1 MKLKVLAGA
10 ALVLGLA
17 AVAASFAYY
26 ATMPA
31 VAQDAGSEEAEPLI
45 KAAPAGLAQLPNA
58 APANP
63 LPRDIVV
70 MNPDGDVTVVE
81 FFDYFCH
88 VCQRISK
95 EVQEIAKEDGNI
107 RLIFREFPILN
118 GENSVVMS
126 RLALAAYKQGI
137 YIDVHNAFLDTHGRI
152 DVNRAVEIIE
162 NLGGDIDQLQKD
174 VNQPDIMQSLQF
186 NVGLGFD
193 NELRATPSFMIE
205 GNAMQGYPGRENL
218 ISMVQQI
225 REQRAA
231 QTGS

>member
-1 MKLKVLAGA
+1 M
-10 ALVLGLA
+10 
-17 AVAASFAYY
+17 
-26 ATMPA
+26 
-31 VAQDAGSEEAEPLI
+31 
-45 KAAPAGLAQLPNA
+45 
-58 APANP
+58 
-63 LPRDIVV
+63 
-70 MNPDGDVTVVE
+70 
-81 FFDYFCH
+81 
-88 VCQRISK
+88 
-95 EVQEIAKEDGNI
+95 QEIAKEDGNI

-118 GENSVVMS
+118 GQNSVVMS
-126 RLALAAYKQGI
+126 RLALAAYKQGL